1 MRMMIEGFERAMER
15 WAANVWTFVRGP
27 RHKPMEVVAV
37 LRKECDDNAMIVGH
51 GRTLVPNLF
60 TIELPHETHRRLDVH
75 SAELA
80 PQLAAQVRRHA
91 AERRYTFAGPV
102 TVRLH
107 PAGDPG
113 GSRYRVR
120 SHVEAR
126 PSATPPAEL
135 TQVLPLPTP

>member
-1 MRMMIEGFERAMER
+1 MRMIEDFERAMER
-15 WAANVWTFVRGP
+15 WAARLWASVWGHRG
-27 RHKPMEVVAV
+27 RPMEVVAV
-37 LRKECDDNAMIVGH
+37 LRKECDDNAMIVAR

-60 TIELPHETHRRLDVH
+60 TIELPHEAHRQLDAH
-75 SAELA
+75 TDELA

-107 PAGDPG
+107 PAGDPEG
-113 GSRYRVR
+113 CRYRVR
-120 SHVEAR
+120 SHVE
-126 PSATPPAEL
+126 PGPDATPPAEL